1 MGCGAIRKDTLYS
14 KINYNFAYNFK
25 TMNMEDR
32 LIIAFNI
39 SKTYDLLLQGKGD
52 RTSIYDCTRRYWGRV
67 KKQRAEL
74 AELAFGVAH
83 GKIVGVYKPVTWRYV
98 DYNGG
103 TRIEFEGVEIS
114 DSPYLGLDI
123 SEYFHK
129 IQNPVRYIGRW

>member
-1 MGCGAIRKDTLYS
+1 
-14 KINYNFAYNFK
+14 
-25 TMNMEDR
+25 MEDR

-52 RTSIYDCTRRYWGRV
+52 RTSIYDCTRHYWGRV

-83 GKIVGVYKPVTWRYV
+83 GKIVGVYKPQVWRDVQYQ
-98 DYNGG
+98 NS
-103 TRIEFEGVEIS
+103 TRVEFEGIEIA
-114 DSPYLGLDI
+114 DSQYLGLDI

-129 IQNPVRYIGRW
+129 VQNPVRYIGRW